1 MQAPADLP
9 HSLHLDERQRA
20 MLDAMGVHCWWPQAL
35 KPEVLDT
42 AAPTPPTVGQANIH
56 TAASTV
62 TSLAPTNRAI
72 ANKPYPSSQS
82 AEFDLKKAQPIS
94 PSAPPTTAAPAA
106 GTPQHAMPPAG
117 ESPWSDWD
125 SLTNAIKRCQ
135 ACGLCQGRRHAVPGT
150 GHRQADWMVVGQGP
164 DEQEDRLGEPFVG
177 PAGQLL
183 DAMLAAM
190 GLDRERGAY
199 LTNAI
204 KCRPQPNR
212 SPEPAEVVQCQ
223 AYLLRQI
230 ELVQPRIILALGPLA
245 AQALLANSVPD
256 VATLPL
262 GRLRG
267 RVYQA
272 HGRAVVVTYHPNNLL
287 RTPADKAKAWQD
299 LCLAMDHLAS
309 LS

>member
-20 MLDAMGVHCWWPQAL
+20 MLDAMGVHCWWPQA
-35 KPEVLDT
+35 PDPQSNRIAVP
-42 AAPTPPTVGQANIH
+42 AAPVASIPVKNTV
-56 TAASTV
+56 
-62 TSLAPTNRAI
+62 
-72 ANKPYPSSQS
+72 ANKPIPSSQE
-82 AEFDLKKAQPIS
+82 AVFIS
-94 PSAPPTTAAPAA
+94 KTVSPAV
-106 GTPQHAMPPAG
+106 GQ
-117 ESPWSDWD
+117 SPWPDWD
-125 SLTNAIKRCQ
+125 SLNNAIQHCQ

-190 GLDRERGAY
+190 GLDRERGVY

-204 KCRPQPNR
+204 KCRPQHHR
-212 SPEPAEVVQCQ
+212 SPEPAEVAQCQ
-223 AYLLRQI
+223 TYLLRQI
-230 ELVQPRIILALGPLA
+230 ELAQPRIILALGPLA
-245 AQALLANSVPD
+245 AQTLLASSLPD

-262 GRLRG
+262 GKLRG
-267 RVYQA
+267 QVYQA